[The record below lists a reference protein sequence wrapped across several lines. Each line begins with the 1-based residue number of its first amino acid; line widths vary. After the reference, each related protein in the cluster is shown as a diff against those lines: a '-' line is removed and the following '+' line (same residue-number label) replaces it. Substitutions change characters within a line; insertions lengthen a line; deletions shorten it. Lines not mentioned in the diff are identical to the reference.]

1 MSAVDCFVR
10 HARRA
15 AALAGIVLSL
25 AAPVPAISTLVWAQ
39 APAAPSIPLD
49 GRLAYRGFA
58 VDATEIKDAPQYK
71 AVMTSLV
78 HQIDIV
84 ADCGAKPDQLQ
95 FFRSQT
101 VFVKHAPPGGMGHFD
116 SRSPGVTV
124 AGIVAESQKP
134 ILLHELLH
142 AYHFRVMPD
151 RYRNAEILT
160 FFQRAQGTGAYPKD
174 AYLLKN
180 VQEFFAV
187 TASLYLWG
195 NVDRPPHTREALK
208 AAQPVYYA
216 WLGQLFGVAK

>member
-10 HARRA
+10 RARQA
-15 AALAGIVLSL
+15 VALVGVVLSL
-25 AAPVPAISTLVWAQ
+25 CAAFPATSTSSWAQ
-39 APAAPSIPLD
+39 AAAVPSIPLD
-49 GRLAYRGFA
+49 GKLAYRGFT
-58 VDATEIKDAPQYK
+58 VDATEITDAPQYK
-71 AVMTSLV
+71 AIMTSLV
-78 HQIDIV
+78 HQIYIV
-84 ADCGAKPDQLQ
+84 ADCGAKPEQLQ

-124 AGIVAESQKP
+124 ADIVAEPQKP

-151 RYRNAEILT
+151 RYRNAEIQT
-160 FFQRAQGTGAYPKD
+160 FFQRAQGTDAYPKD

-195 NVDRPPHTREALK
+195 NVDRPPHTRDKLK